1 MDYSLTDALPHVYYV
16 QNGKYYDLHWDCRGV
31 EADQVLNEHR
41 TYIEGYI
48 DGSVQVLARNL
59 LLPEHSYGH
68 RSGYVQGISQ
78 EAASQL
84 EHAIKK
90 LLHQLVTK
98 RYEQLEKAEQ
108 PSKRL
113 KID

>member
-1 MDYSLTDALPHVYYV
+1 MDYSLTDALPKVYHIK
-16 QNGKYYDLHWDCRGV
+16 NGKYYDLHWDCRGV
-31 EADQVLNEHR
+31 EADLVVNEHR

-48 DGSVQVLARNL
+48 DGCVQVLAKSQL
-59 LLPEHSYGH
+59 FPEHSYGH

-78 EAASQL
+78 EAANLL
-84 EHAIKK
+84 ELAIKK

-98 RYEQLEKAEQ
+98 RYEALEKAEQ

-113 KID
+113 KKF